1 MKKMKRNLR
10 VVIFLVAMCIGFL
23 ISISAE
29 GEEPSSL
36 YAQSAVLMDGSSG
49 RVLYAKNADSP
60 MAMASTTKIM
70 TCILTL
76 ENCSMDEVVDVSAYA
91 STMPKVKL
99 YVEQGEQYVMR
110 DLLHSLMLESHNDV
124 AVVIAE
130 HVGKKLLGGQMEAKS
145 VADYTTEESKLAVAA
160 FAKAMTDKAAEIG
173 CVDTYFITPN
183 GLDATSDNG
192 EHHSTATDMA
202 RIMAYCVLESP
213 KKEDFLAITQTGS
226 YTFSAN
232 GRSFTC
238 NNHNALRTQMSG
250 VISGKTGFTNKAGYC
265 YVGALE
271 SEGRTYTL
279 ALLACGWP
287 YNKNY
292 KWEDSKELYKYG
304 MDNFHYLSTEGV
316 DVEGLLPESIRVLN
330 GQTEEI
336 GGTATVNVRLERQE
350 PVQLLAKEGEMWQAD
365 VKFEDALVAPV
376 LEGTEIGEVTY
387 TLDGKTY
394 LQEKIVLEQSIA
406 GIDLEWCL
414 DKILQLFLP
423 GEKSL
428 PVFL

>member
-1 MKKMKRNLR
+1 MKRNKRMLR
-10 VVIFLVAMCIGFL
+10 MAIFLL
-23 ISISAE
+23 IMGLGMLVSMSAK

-36 YAQSAVLMDGSSG
+36 YAQSAVLLDADSG
-49 RVLYAKNADSP
+49 RVLYAKNADNP

-76 ENCSMDEVVDVSAYA
+76 ESCSLDEVVDISAYA

-99 YVEQGEQYVMR
+99 YVKQGEQYILR

-124 AVVIAE
+124 AVAIAE
-130 HVGKKLLGGQMEAKS
+130 HVGKKLLGESIEQKS
-145 VADYTTEESKLAVAA
+145 VADYSAEESKLAVAA
-160 FAKAMTDKAAEIG
+160 FARAMTEKAAEIG
-173 CVDTYFITPN
+173 CKDTYFITPN
-183 GLDATSDNG
+183 GLDATSENG

-202 RIMAYCVLESP
+202 RIMAYCVGDSP
-213 KKEDFLAITQTGS
+213 KKEDFLTITQAKS
-226 YTFSAN
+226 HAFSAN

-238 NNHNALRTQMSG
+238 NNHNALLSLQRG

-292 KWEDSKELYKYG
+292 KWEDSKKLFAYG
-304 MDNFHYLSTEGV
+304 MENFKQLSTQSV
-316 DVEGLLPESIRVLN
+316 DVTALLPESIRVLN

-336 GGTATVNVRLERQE
+336 GEISRVKVCVEKAE
-350 PVQLLAKEGEMWQAD
+350 PVEVLAKEGENWQVEVD
-365 VKFEDALVAPV
+365 FEEVLHAPALQ
-376 LEGTEIGEVTY
+376 GTEVGEVTY
-387 TLDGKTY
+387 YMDGVAY
-394 LQEKIVLEQSIA
+394 LSEKICLSESVE
-406 GIDLEWCL
+406 GIDFSWCL

-428 PVFL
+428 PLFL

>member
-1 MKKMKRNLR
+1 
-10 VVIFLVAMCIGFL
+10 
-23 ISISAE
+23 
-29 GEEPSSL
+29 
-36 YAQSAVLMDGSSG
+36 MDADSG
-49 RVLYAKNADSP
+49 RVLFAKNAENP

-76 ENCSMDEVVDVSAYA
+76 ENCSLDEMVDISAYA

-99 YVEQGEQYVMR
+99 YVKQGEQYVLR
-110 DLLHSLMLESHNDV
+110 DLLYSLMLESHNDAAV
-124 AVVIAE
+124 AIAE
-130 HVGKKLLGGQMEAKS
+130 HVGKKLLGNQIEDKS
-145 VADYTTEESKLAVAA
+145 VADYNTEDSKLAMAA

-173 CVDTYFITPN
+173 CTDTYFITPN
-183 GLDATSDNG
+183 GLDATSDKG

-202 RIMAYCVLESP
+202 RIMAYCVLNSP
-213 KKEDFLAITQTGS
+213 KKDDFLAITQTAS
-226 YTFSAN
+226 HSFSAN
-232 GRSFTC
+232 GRSFNC

-292 KWEDSKELYKYG
+292 KWEDAKKLYNYG
-304 MDNFHYLSTEGV
+304 TENFHYLSTESV
-316 DVEGLLPESIRVLN
+316 DVAGSLPESIRVLN

-336 GGTATVNVRLERQE
+336 GGLATVNVRVERKE
-350 PVQLLAKEGEMWQAD
+350 PVQLLVKNGEAWQVD
-365 VKFEDALVAPV
+365 IRFEEVLHAPV
-376 LEGTEIGEVTY
+376 REGMEIGEVTY
-387 TLDGKTY
+387 SLDGKNY
-394 LQEKIVLEQSIA
+394 LQEKIVLAESID
-406 GIDLEWCL
+406 GIDLEWCI

-428 PVFL
+428 PIFL

>member
-1 MKKMKRNLR
+1 MKKIKKLWRMVILICVICCNLGMT
-10 VVIFLVAMCIGFL
+10 IYA
-23 ISISAE
+23 A
-29 GEEPSSL
+29 EEPSSL
-36 YAQSAVLMDGSSG
+36 YAQSAVLMDASSG
-49 RVLYAKNADSP
+49 RVLYAKNADNP

-76 ENCSMDEVVDVSAYA
+76 EQCSLDEVVDISAYA

-99 YVEQGEQYVMR
+99 YVKQGEQYLLR
-110 DLLHSLMLESHNDV
+110 DLLYSLMLESHNDV
-124 AVVIAE
+124 AVAIAE
-130 HVGKKLLGGQMEAKS
+130 HVGKKLLGDQIPAKS

-173 CVDTYFITPN
+173 CADTYFITPN
-183 GLDATSDNG
+183 GLDAASDHG

-202 RIMAYCVLESP
+202 RIMAYCVLSSP
-213 KKEDFLAITQTGS
+213 KKGDFLTITQTGS
-226 YTFSAN
+226 HSFSAN

-279 ALLACGWP
+279 AVLACGWP

-292 KWEDSKELYKYG
+292 KWEDSKKLYTYG
-304 MDNFHYLSTEGV
+304 MENFHYLSTESV
-316 DVEGLLPESIRVLN
+316 DVAGNLPESIRVVN
-330 GQTEEI
+330 GQTAEI
-336 GGTATVNVRLERQE
+336 GGLATVNVRVERKE
-350 PVQLLAKEGEMWQAD
+350 PVQLLAKEGEAWQVD
-365 VKFEDALVAPV
+365 VRFEEVLHAPV
-376 LEGTEIGEVTY
+376 KEGTEIGEVTY
-387 TLDGKTY
+387 SLDGKSY
-394 LQEKIVLEQSIA
+394 LQEKIVLSQSVD
-406 GIDLEWCL
+406 GIDFSWCL

-428 PVFL
+428 PIFL

>member
-1 MKKMKRNLR
+1 MKKNKKILGMVLFIL
-10 VVIFLVAMCIGFL
+10 VVWLSSCIAA
-23 ISISAE
+23 SAE

-36 YAQSAVLMDGSSG
+36 YAQSAVLMDADSG

-76 ENCSMDEVVDVSAYA
+76 ELCSLDEVVDVSAYA

-99 YVEQGEQYVMR
+99 YVKQGEQYVLR

-124 AVVIAE
+124 AVAIAE
-130 HVGKKLLGGQMEAKS
+130 HVGKMLLGDGIEQKS
-145 VADYTTEESKLAVAA
+145 VAGYSTEESKLAVAA

-173 CVDTYFITPN
+173 CTDTYFITPN
-183 GLDATSDNG
+183 GLDATSENG

-202 RIMAYCVLESP
+202 RIMAYCVQDSP
-213 KKEDFLAITQTGS
+213 KKADFLTITQTAS
-226 YTFSAN
+226 HTFSAN

-238 NNHNALRTQMSG
+238 SNHNALLTRMSG
-250 VISGKTGFTNKAGYC
+250 VLSGKTGFTNKAGYC

-271 SEGRTYTL
+271 SQGRTYTL

-292 KWEDSKELYKYG
+292 KWEDSKTLFNYG
-304 MDNFHYLSTEGV
+304 MENFHQLSTESV
-316 DVEGLLPESIRVLN
+316 DVAEKLPESIRVLN

-336 GGTATVNVRLERQE
+336 GGIAQVNVTIEEAE
-350 PVQLLAKEGEMWQAD
+350 PVQLLAKDGENWQVEVD
-365 VKFEDALVAPV
+365 FEEVLWAPV
-376 LEGTEIGEVTY
+376 KAGTEVGEITY
-387 TLDGKTY
+387 LMDGVPY
-394 LQEKIVLEQSIA
+394 LQEKIVLSQSID
-406 GIDLEWCL
+406 GIDFSWCL
-414 DKILQLFLP
+414 NRILELFLP
-423 GEKSL
+423 GENSL
-428 PVFL
+428 LIFM

>member
-1 MKKMKRNLR
+1 MKTIKMLWRMVILICVMCCNLCTT
-10 VVIFLVAMCIGFL
+10 VC
-23 ISISAE
+23 AE
-29 GEEPSSL
+29 GEPSSL
-36 YAQSAVLMDGSSG
+36 YAQSAVLMDASSG
-49 RVLYAKNADSP
+49 RVLFAKNAENP

-76 ENCSMDEVVDVSAYA
+76 ENCSLDEVVDISAYA

-99 YVEQGEQYVMR
+99 YVKQGEEYVLR

-124 AVVIAE
+124 AVAIAE
-130 HVGKKLLGGQMEAKS
+130 HVGKKLLGEQIEQKS

-173 CVDTYFITPN
+173 CTDTYFITPN

-202 RIMAYCVLESP
+202 RIMAYCVLNSP
-213 KKEDFLAITQTGS
+213 KKDEFLAITQAGS
-226 YTFSAN
+226 HSFSAN

-238 NNHNALRTQMSG
+238 NNHNALRNQMSG

-271 SEGRTYTL
+271 SEGRVFTM
-279 ALLACGWP
+279 AVLACGWP

-292 KWEDSKELYKYG
+292 KWEDAKKLYNYG
-304 MDNFHYLSTEGV
+304 MEEFHYLSTESV
-316 DVEGLLPESIRVLN
+316 DVAENLPESIRVIN

-336 GGTATVNVRLERQE
+336 GGIATVSVRME
-350 PVQLLAKEGEMWQAD
+350 PREPIQLLAKEGECWQVD
-365 VKFEDALVAPV
+365 VQLKEMLHAPAK
-376 LEGTEIGEVTY
+376 EGTEVGEVTY
-387 TLDGKTY
+387 SFDGITY
-394 LQEKIVLEQSIA
+394 LQEKIVLSQSID
-406 GIDLEWCL
+406 GIDLEWCI

-428 PVFL
+428 PIFL

>member
-1 MKKMKRNLR
+1 MKKIKMLWRM
-10 VVIFLVAMCIGFL
+10 VVLVCVICCNFCTTVC
-23 ISISAE
+23 AE
-29 GEEPSSL
+29 EEPSSL
-36 YAQSAVLMDGSSG
+36 YAQSAVLMDAASG
-49 RVLYAKNADSP
+49 RVLFAKNAENP

-76 ENCSMDEVVDVSAYA
+76 EQCDLNEVVDISAYA

-99 YVEQGEQYVMR
+99 YVRQGEQYVLR
-110 DLLHSLMLESHNDV
+110 DLLYSLMLESHNDV
-124 AVVIAE
+124 AVAIAE
-130 HVGKKLLGGQMEAKS
+130 HVGKKLLGDQIEQKS

-173 CVDTYFITPN
+173 CADTYFITPN
-183 GLDATSDNG
+183 GLDATSERG

-202 RIMAYCVLESP
+202 RIMAYCVLNSP
-213 KKEDFLAITQTGS
+213 KTEEFLTITQAASHSFT
-226 YTFSAN
+226 TN
-232 GRSFTC
+232 NRSFTC

-292 KWEDSKELYKYG
+292 KWEDAKEIYHYG
-304 MDNFHYLSTEGV
+304 MEAFHYLSTESV
-316 DVEGLLPESIRVLN
+316 DVENCLPESIRVLN

-336 GGTATVNVRLERQE
+336 GGLATVSVRMERKE
-350 PVQLLAKEGEMWQAD
+350 PVQLLAKEGENWQVD
-365 VKFEDALVAPV
+365 VRLEEVLYAPV
-376 LEGTEIGEVTY
+376 REGTEVGEVTY
-387 TLDGKTY
+387 SLDGKQY
-394 LQEKIVLEQSIA
+394 LQEKIVLNQSID
-406 GIDLEWCL
+406 GIDFAWCL

-428 PVFL
+428 PFFL

>member
-1 MKKMKRNLR
+1 MKKIKMLWRMVILICVLCCNLCTT
-10 VVIFLVAMCIGFL
+10 VYA
-23 ISISAE
+23 

-36 YAQSAVLMDGSSG
+36 YAQSAVLIDASSG
-49 RVLYAKNADSP
+49 RVLYAKNAENP

-76 ENCSMDEVVDVSAYA
+76 ENCSLDEVVDISAYA

-99 YVEQGEQYVMR
+99 YVKQGEQYVLR
-110 DLLHSLMLESHNDV
+110 DLLYSLMLESHNDAAV
-124 AVVIAE
+124 AIAE
-130 HVGKKLLGGQMEAKS
+130 HVGKKLLGDQIADKS
-145 VADYTTEESKLAVAA
+145 VADYSTEDSKLAVAA

-173 CVDTYFITPN
+173 CMDTYFITPN
-183 GLDATSDNG
+183 GLDATSDSG

-202 RIMAYCVLESP
+202 RIMAYCVLNSP
-213 KKEDFLAITQTGS
+213 KKDDFLVITQTGS
-226 YTFSAN
+226 HSFSAN

-292 KWEDSKELYKYG
+292 KWEDAKKIYNYG
-304 MDNFHYLSTEGV
+304 MENFHYLSTGSV
-316 DVEGLLPESIRVLN
+316 DVAGSLPESIRVLN

-336 GGTATVNVRLERQE
+336 GGLATVNVRVERKE
-350 PVQLLAKEGEMWQAD
+350 PVQLLAKDGEAWQVD
-365 VKFEDALVAPV
+365 VHFEDVLYAPV
-376 LEGTEIGEVTY
+376 REGTEIGEVTY
-387 TLDGKTY
+387 SLDGKTY
-394 LQEKIVLEQSIA
+394 LQEKIVLGESID

-414 DKILQLFLP
+414 HKILQLFLP

-428 PVFL
+428 PIFL

>member
-1 MKKMKRNLR
+1 MKKKKKIVWM
-10 VVIFLVAMCIGFL
+10 VIFLFVLGLGFWM
-23 ISISAE
+23 SMSAE
-29 GEEPSSL
+29 GEEPSFL
-36 YAQSAVLMDGSSG
+36 YAQSAVLMDADSG

-76 ENCSMDEVVDVSAYA
+76 ESCALDEVVDISAYA

-99 YVEQGEQYVMR
+99 YVKQGEQYVLR

-124 AVVIAE
+124 AVAIAE
-130 HVGKKLLGGQMEAKS
+130 HVGKKLLGESIEQKS

-160 FAKAMTDKAAEIG
+160 FARAMTEKAAEIG
-173 CVDTYFITPN
+173 CTDTYFITPN
-183 GLDATSDNG
+183 GLDATSENG
-192 EHHSTATDMA
+192 EHHSTAADMA
-202 RIMAYCVLESP
+202 RIMAYCVTDSP
-213 KKEDFLAITQTGS
+213 KKEDFLAITQAAS
-226 YTFSAN
+226 YSFSAN

-271 SEGRTYTL
+271 SEGRTFCV

-287 YNKNY
+287 NNKNY
-292 KWEDSKELYKYG
+292 KWADAKELFTYG
-304 MDNFHYLSTEGV
+304 MENFRQLSTESV
-316 DVEGLLPESIRVLN
+316 DVASLLPESIRVLN

-336 GGTATVNVRLERQE
+336 GGVAEVKVELEE
-350 PVQLLAKEGEMWQAD
+350 KDKVQLLAMEGESWQVEVD
-365 VKFEDALVAPV
+365 FKEVLHAPV
-376 LEGTEIGEVTY
+376 KEGTEVGEVTY
-387 TLDGKTY
+387 FMDGMPY
-394 LQEKIVLEQSIA
+394 LQEKIVLSQSID
-406 GIDLEWCL
+406 GIDFVWCL

-428 PVFL
+428 PLFL